1 MKRILTLVIC
11 VVMVLSVVGCSAPN
25 GKNTAQPDRQTQS
38 AEKAAEL
45 SVTAVE
51 KSGQNILPEDFDYTA
66 VNGYTAAV
74 NKFAVE
80 MAKKMGEETFIAS
93 PYSVY
98 LSLLAILAG
107 ADGEAKEQLE
117 KVLLPEGL
125 TGEAA
130 IEYMGSLID
139 ELEASKQY
147 KLDTN
152 TLVAMDNKFTVDP
165 DFAQKVV
172 QYLKG
177 ETATIDFGDKNAYL
191 TLNKWAEEKTK
202 GLIKNLNSEPL
213 PEETAMALLNSI
225 YFLGQWK
232 DEFDEK
238 DTHEG
243 VFRGKDKDSKAQ
255 FMTKKFEEANYIENG
270 TYQAISLP
278 YKGGAAMNIYL
289 PKEGKST
296 DDVLKELEKKPD
308 GMGYMEGL
316 GKGTLTL
323 PKFEAENT
331 LELNDAVKALGLT
344 AMFEGG
350 LGRMMS
356 VEPEKGLLSNMKQKA
371 KITVDEKGTEAA
383 AVTES
388 DIVATAL
395 PPAPVEFEM
404 NVNRPFVYTIVSQ
417 GMVLFMGISG
427 EM

>member
-1 MKRILTLVIC
+1 MKRITALAIC
-11 VVMVLSVVGCSAPN
+11 AVMVLSVLGCSAPN

-38 AEKAAEL
+38 AQKAAEL

-51 KSGQNILPEDFDYTA
+51 KSGQNILPEDFDYST

-80 MAKKMGEETFIAS
+80 LAKKTGEETFFAS

-117 KVLLPEGL
+117 KVLLPEGM

-130 IEYMGSLID
+130 IEYTGSIID
-139 ELEASKQY
+139 ELEAAKQY
-147 KLDTN
+147 TLDTN
-152 TLVAMDNKFTVDP
+152 TLVAMDNEFTVDP
-165 DFAQKVV
+165 DFAQKIV

-177 ETATIDFGDKNAYL
+177 ETATIDFDDKNAYL

-213 PEETAMALLNSI
+213 PEETAMVLLNSI
-225 YFLGQWK
+225 YFLGQWE

-238 DTHEG
+238 DTHED
-243 VFRGKDKDSKAQ
+243 VFHGKNKDSKAQ
-255 FMTKKFEEANYIENG
+255 FMTQKYEEVDYSEND

-289 PKEGKST
+289 PREGKST
-296 DDVLKELEKKPD
+296 NDVLAELEKQPD
-308 GMGYMEGL
+308 GMGYLDGL
-316 GKGTLTL
+316 GIGTLTL

-356 VEPEKGLLSNMKQKA
+356 IEPEKGLLTNIKQKA

-388 DIVATAL
+388 EFATTSL
-395 PPAPVEFEM
+395 PPEPVEFEM
-404 NVNRPFVYTIVSQ
+404 NVNRPFVYTVVSR
-417 GMVLFMGISG
+417 GMVLFLGISG